1 MISENFDL
9 ECLLDEY
16 RTLVQE
22 SQGTDGEIEW
32 ERLQGALVVTG
43 EWTADGANRLIDVVR
58 NHGGFFLRNAAAL
71 AVAAGVEDGELGL

>member
-1 MISENFDL
+1 MMSKNLNL

-22 SQGTDGEIEW
+22 SQGTEGEIEW
-32 ERLQGALVVTG
+32 ERLRGALVVTG
-43 EWTADGANRLIDVVR
+43 EWTSDGAQRLIDVVR
-58 NHGGFFLRNAAAL
+58 DHGGFFLRNAAAL